1 MTNGETPSLVVQLRY
16 GKGRASNNPD
26 ADTTQEAANHSS
38 EQQPPISTQQ
48 ESGVNGNGPT
58 DTTQDA
64 DFQMQLDETP
74 AAAGQSLESHKEQ
87 PNGFSQGPH
96 VTSVGQ
102 PAAVGTETG

>member
-16 GKGRASNNPD
+16 GKGRASNGPD

-38 EQQPPISTQQ
+38 EQQAPTSTQQ
-48 ESGVNGNGPT
+48 ESGVNGNGST
-58 DTTQDA
+58 DTAQGA

-74 AAAGQSLESHKEQ
+74 TAAGQSLESQKEQ
-87 PNGFSQGPH
+87 PNGFS
-96 VTSVGQ
+96 Q